1 MVPASAAQICTVTAC
16 SATAAG
22 MASDETAS
30 GAQSIAHSRPLRFGV
45 LGAANINAAAIIHPC
60 QQSPTEAAIVALAA
74 RDPKRAQEHIE
85 QHGLTGCQI
94 SPDYQSLVER
104 DDIDAVYNPS
114 PNGLHFEWTMAALR
128 AGKHVLCEKPFAS
141 NAEEARQMVA
151 LAAERNLVLME
162 AFHWFYHPLR
172 ERIQAVMASGELG
185 TVSEVNSNFM
195 CSADHPSFRNKQ
207 QIRYNSALAGGTNM
221 DLGTYALDVLRTL
234 MGRGNQKGAPKVLW
248 AEAKRWEEDPEI
260 DDGMAGELQVC
271 QTPSAALPPFRT
283 PFFLERRRCYMPEPA
298 AFS

>member
-1 MVPASAAQICTVTAC
+1 MVPDSAAQICSV
-16 SATAAG
+16 TAAG

-45 LGAANINAAAIIHPC
+45 LGAANINAAAIHPC

-234 MGRGNQKGAPKVLW
+234 MGRGKGAPKVLW

-260 DDGMAGELQVC
+260 DDGMAGELQVG
-271 QTPSAALPPFRT
+271 QTPSAALLPFRT